1 MPQEFLMCARHFASI
16 GHVWAHVV
24 GAWLYHLYGK
34 TVLWGIFGWWHWLVL
49 FSACNSDPGNSFRS
63 EIEWMD
69 QVPHHHLL
77 FHLTDVETNAN
88 FRTAG
93 AVLFPPCGSISWTSW
108 WMEKPQPLIWIG
120 WKLSCGRLKIKNL
133 QMCPNMSPENTW
145 KMSCVTFWLVQID
158 SWTVACWSAK
168 NTKCLQFSGKILFLP
183 TRKGG
188 GRV

>member
-1 MPQEFLMCARHFASI
+1 
-16 GHVWAHVV
+16 
-24 GAWLYHLYGK
+24 
-34 TVLWGIFGWWHWLVL
+34 
-49 FSACNSDPGNSFRS
+49 
-63 EIEWMD
+63 MD

-158 SWTVACWSAK
+158 SWTVACHWAMLKRKKHKMLAVFRQDPFPSNAQRWRPGIK
-168 NTKCLQFSGKILFLP
+168 LNLIVHRLFNKTMPPCDIPVKCNIRRVGLFYK
-183 TRKGG
+183 RMD
-188 GRV
+188 RSMHF